1 MAGDLIVPVPGWG
14 NFDMDSNLYFGNINF
29 DAKVNILIKKPS
41 LYLEKKKH
49 FRLAT
54 KFDPRII

>member
-29 DAKVNILIKKPS
+29 DAKVKILIK
-41 LYLEKKKH
+41 
-49 FRLAT
+49 T
-54 KFDPRII
+54 KFIFRKNTF

>member
-14 NFDMDSNLYFGNINF
+14 NFDMDSNLYFGHINF
-29 DAKVNILIKKPS
+29 DAKVNILIKKTKFIFR
-41 LYLEKKKH
+41 KKKH